1 MLLIQEVTHW
11 ETSTEQ
17 VAIPDQALEFQQ
29 GVDAGGVERITS
41 APSLSSQSPCVFF
54 SGFFVFLLFLR
65 QSKLASVK
73 SLKLRNGE
81 FAPLQSVCDS
91 PRPLCSHACI
101 LLLCNLFHS

>member
-41 APSLSSQSPCVFF
+41 APSLSSQSLR
-54 SGFFVFLLFLR
+54 VFLVFCFFF
-65 QSKLASVK
+65 
-73 SLKLRNGE
+73 
-81 FAPLQSVCDS
+81 FAPVKARVLQKLEV
-91 PRPLCSHACI
+91 A
-101 LLLCNLFHS
+101 